1 MSRTDQDKAREA
13 YFNGPPASQQN
24 ISPQQVMANMA
35 EYIAHQLY
43 YIRTT
48 LEQISEQMEEV
59 DDERSVDEI
68 HTLK

>member
-1 MSRTDQDKAREA
+1 MSRTDQDKARED

-24 ISPQQVMANMA
+24 VSPQKVIADMA

-43 YIRTT
+43 HIRTA

-59 DDERSVDEI
+59 DDERSSDEI